1 MDEEYTPTPMTLDD
15 ILKAE
20 ENISIQIDNVQE
32 DVVRLGL
39 IITVL
44 LIVIAISL
52 IAAMV
57 HFWYGS
63 FVYKFPLIIC
73 I

>member
-57 HFWYGS
+57 HFW
-63 FVYKFPLIIC
+63 
-73 I
+73 